1 MIISNV
7 KIITWDITN
16 QILEGHS
23 VRIYQDLITDI
34 DQDHLIKD
42 KYPEDEILD
51 GNGQFLMP
59 GLICA
64 HTHFYGTFSR
74 GLYIPGEAPADFP
87 QILEKLWWPLD
98 QSLRQE
104 DIRVSS
110 QICMIDAIKHGTT
123 TLFDHHAS
131 PEFITGSLDV
141 IESAFLETGL
151 RGVVCYEVTDRGG
164 KEKAQ
169 EGIEENLR
177 MIKKLDKSSGL
188 IRATFGM
195 HASLTLSDETL
206 DLCSKKIPQNVGIH
220 IHVAEHQVDEYNSLS
235 KSGERVVKRLNKFNL
250 LNSQSILV
258 HGVHLDL
265 QEINLIAKTNSW
277 LTHQPRSNMNNAVGL
292 GDVEAMISAGVNV
305 CMGNDGFSNT
315 MWEEWKT
322 CYLAHKL
329 WTRDPRKMNGNNLL
343 KMAVYNN
350 SDLATQFFNGA
361 RIGRIEIGAKAD
373 LILVDYDPVTNL
385 NIDNLPWHIIFGFR
399 DSMVT
404 TTMVDGKILMKDR
417 KVLSI
422 NEKQVAQY
430 ARELSKETW
439 NRYWA
444 QF

>member
-1 MIISNV
+1 
-7 KIITWDITN
+7 
-16 QILEGHS
+16 
-23 VRIYQDLITDI
+23 
-34 DQDHLIKD
+34 
-42 KYPEDEILD
+42 
-51 GNGQFLMP
+51 
-59 GLICA
+59 
-64 HTHFYGTFSR
+64 
-74 GLYIPGEAPADFP
+74 
-87 QILEKLWWPLD
+87 
-98 QSLRQE
+98 
-104 DIRVSS
+104 
-110 QICMIDAIKHGTT
+110 
-123 TLFDHHAS
+123 
-131 PEFITGSLDV
+131 
-141 IESAFLETGL
+141 
-151 RGVVCYEVTDRGG
+151 
-164 KEKAQ
+164 
-169 EGIEENLR
+169 
-177 MIKKLDKSSGL
+177 
-188 IRATFGM
+188 M

-235 KSGERVVKRLNKFNL
+235 KCGERVVKRLNKFNL

-265 QEINLIAKTNSW
+265 QEINLNAKTNSW
-277 LTHQPRSNMNNAVGL
+277 LTHQPRSNMNNPVGL

-305 CMGNDGFSNT
+305 CMGNDGFSNA

-417 KVLSI
+417 KDLSI